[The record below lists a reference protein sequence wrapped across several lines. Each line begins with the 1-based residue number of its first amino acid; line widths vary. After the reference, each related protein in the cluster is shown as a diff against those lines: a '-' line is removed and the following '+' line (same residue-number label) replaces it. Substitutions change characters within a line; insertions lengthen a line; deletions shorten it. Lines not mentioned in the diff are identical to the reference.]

1 MVGRNAP
8 QLELAVGRKA
18 RERRKPGD
26 GYDCPPVDEEGTTDD
41 STGGAAPPPAPDRL
55 WRHPAE
61 LGAETAAANLAARQ
75 AGGRRWPGQLVAF
88 IAGAT
93 VVGAT
98 WLFTDTPDPTIEVIT
113 TNMVEPASAE
123 GGSGPIGFDEWSR
136 QIAEANRTSVI
147 GLHLGGEAPTHMAQA
162 TLLRDDGHL
171 LTSAHAIAGA
181 SDITAVLHD
190 GRLSPAELVAS
201 DPVSGVAVL
210 KIASPELPPPTYS
223 DGRVAAR
230 DRLVGIAGQDDGDAL
245 VRGVTVLDDDQVA
258 LLPSGDVLGGLF
270 RLSNELDGAWAGAPI
285 IDENGGVVAI
295 AVTTVDGTNYA
306 IPTALATEVGA
317 DLIREG
323 TTDHVSWLGIE
334 MSELS
339 ESLRTQRDLRGGV
352 VVRKVWDQTAAARGG
367 LSAGDVIIGFAS
379 VNVLEISDL
388 QTALRSTQPGEAI
401 EIRYSRRVPIA
412 SSSPHEPTSL
422 ESQILTTTVVLGA
435 QPLR

>member
-1 MVGRNAP
+1 
-8 QLELAVGRKA
+8 
-18 RERRKPGD
+18 
-26 GYDCPPVDEEGTTDD
+26 VDEEGTTDD
-41 STGGAAPPPAPDRL
+41 GIPGAVPPPPPDRL

-61 LGAETAAANLAARQ
+61 LGAETAAANMAARQ

-93 VVGAT
+93 LVAAT
-98 WLFTDTPDPTIEVIT
+98 WLFSDTPQPTIEVIT
-113 TNMVEPASAE
+113 TNMVEPASP
-123 GGSGPIGFDEWSR
+123 GGTSGPIGFDEWSR
-136 QIAEANRTSVI
+136 QIAETNRTSVI
-147 GLHLGGEAPTHMAQA
+147 GLHLGGEAPTDMAQA

-190 GRLSPAELVAS
+190 GRLSPADLVAS

-223 DGRVAAR
+223 DGRVAAQ
-230 DRLVGIAGQDDGDAL
+230 DRLIGIAGRDDGDAL
-245 VRGVTVLDDDQVA
+245 VRGVTVLDDGQVA

-270 RLSNELDGAWAGAPI
+270 RLSNELESTWAGAPI
-285 IDENGGVVAI
+285 VDENGGIVAI

-317 DLIREG
+317 DLIRDG
-323 TTDHVSWLGIE
+323 NTDHVSWLGIE

-339 ESLRTQRDLRGGV
+339 ESLRAQRDLRGGV
-352 VVRKVWDQTAAARGG
+352 VVRKVWNKTAAARAG
-367 LSAGDVIIGFAS
+367 LSAGDVVIGFDS

-388 QTALRSTQPGEAI
+388 QTALRSTQPGDAI
-401 EIRYSRRVPIA
+401 EVRYSRRTPIG
-412 SSSPHEPTSL
+412 SSISNEPAPL
-422 ESQILTTTVVLGA
+422 QSQILTTTVVLGA